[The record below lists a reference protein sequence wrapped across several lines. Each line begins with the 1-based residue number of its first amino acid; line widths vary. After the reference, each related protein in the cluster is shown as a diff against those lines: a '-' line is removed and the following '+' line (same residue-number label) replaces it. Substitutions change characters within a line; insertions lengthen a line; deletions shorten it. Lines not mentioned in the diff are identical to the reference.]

1 MRSIGENMFYS
12 IIRLYL
18 GKLLSIFYDKKTW
31 CGIEVNT
38 ETLCCIQLTR
48 ALCYWH
54 RRKKR
59 TYRREFF
66 NDLKLLTARSSQL
79 RILLEHARRI

>member
-1 MRSIGENMFYS
+1 MFYS

>member
-1 MRSIGENMFYS
+1 MFYS

-31 CGIEVNT
+31 LAGIEVNA
-38 ETLCCIQLTR
+38 EALCCIQLTR

-54 RRKKR
+54 RRKKS
-59 TYRREFF
+59 TYRLEFF